1 MPGLRGHG
9 EKAGGPTCAL
19 TASGNVCSARCLTGL
34 RQAVVMSSS
43 GFTFQSVQ
51 GGSFLAD
58 TVGKKCDD
66 KQPRNERPC

>member
-1 MPGLRGHG
+1 MPGLRGRG
-9 EKAGGPTCAL
+9 KKAGGPTCIL
-19 TASGNVCSARCLTGL
+19 TTSWNVCSAPCLTDL
-34 RQAVVMSSS
+34 QQAVVMSS

-58 TVGKKCDD
+58 TVGRKCDD